1 MGSQKC
7 SEPGCM
13 FYLPEKYPFD
23 TCPWHLAPGS
33 DVKTKVAVT
42 GGALCL
48 LGAGYGLSQVLSI
61 RESKKKQR
69 ETSKAQQE
77 WRAKTETRSQ
87 SSEAMSSSE
96 DHEGSLSDAVD
107 GKESQLNVS

>member
-1 MGSQKC
+1 MGSHKC
-7 SEPGCM
+7 SESGCM

-48 LGAGYGLSQVLSI
+48 LGAGYGFSKVLSI

-69 ETSKAQQE
+69 ETFEAQQE
-77 WRAKTETRSQ
+77 WRAKSETRGQ
-87 SSEAMSSSE
+87 SDEAMSSNE
-96 DHEGSLSDAVD
+96 DHEDSPSDAVN
-107 GKESQLNVS
+107 GKESQQNVS